1 MSDVIISVKDVSS
14 PDTLFKSHDPAPAAE
29 VATADERAMPL
40 ADPDT
45 TVESTEPEASGDSS
59 TKLVKIMHRC
69 SRIGWEA
76 FDCEYG
82 HMEAESWDVDPLIT
96 ARVDIWACSKSE
108 AYPKGYFFALGDP
121 NKPYLG
127 AEPGDLSNNKHLI
140 CKIIFT
146 GVSSVTEKVSE
157 DAVAKNG
164 GRTYHIEY
172 MNPRFDKRINRDD
185 LLPQA
190 EIIGDDVEIT
200 EALAIGEPI
209 PASPKELSETVIP
222 TTTKDTK

>member
-14 PDTLFKSHDPAPAAE
+14 PDTLFNLPNSEPAAE
-29 VATADERAMPL
+29 VATTDDRSMPL
-40 ADPDT
+40 TEDGT
-45 TVESTEPEASGDSS
+45 QVESTETETAGDSG

-69 SRIGWEA
+69 ARISWEA

-108 AYPKGYFFALGDP
+108 AHPNGYFFALGDP

-164 GRTYHIEY
+164 GRNYHIEY
-172 MNPRFDKRINRDD
+172 MNPRFDKYINRDD
-185 LLPQA
+185 LLPPA
-190 EIIGDDVEIT
+190 EIIADDVEIT
-200 EALAIGEPI
+200 EALAIGDPI
-209 PASPKELSETVIP
+209 PTSPKELSETTIP
-222 TTTKDTK
+222 TATKDIK